1 VLDCSSMDDRPN
13 IFFPL
18 WIDGGLSR
26 GLLEGA
32 KAIRDRLSPRLSF
45 EEFHVEDMGDPR
57 LERGIVGYAAIR
69 SALERA
75 SEDLE
80 RLAPERLLTVG
91 GGCGIEV
98 AILPYLCRRY
108 PGLRVLWLD
117 AHGDLNSPASSPS
130 KHFHGMPLRFLLEG
144 SLDPEIGP
152 RTATIAPSELT
163 LIGCRDLDPPEAEYI
178 RERRIRLIP
187 AEEAGRAELAGR
199 GEATYIHLDL
209 DVLDPA
215 LYPNVKCPAPG
226 GLAIAEA
233 AALVA
238 RTISG
243 SKVVGMS
250 ILENLATN
258 QAALAKLEPILELAE
273 RI

>member
-1 VLDCSSMDDRPN
+1 VYDRLN
-13 IFFPL
+13 LYFPL

-32 KAIRDRLSPRLSF
+32 RAIRDLLSPRMGF
-45 EEFHVEDMGDPR
+45 VELGAESEGDPK
-57 LERGIVGYAAIR
+57 LERGIVGYAAIK
-69 SALERA
+69 SALGRA
-75 SEDLE
+75 GEELD

-91 GGCGIEV
+91 GGCGVEV
-98 AILPYLCRRY
+98 AILPYLCRKY

-144 SLDPEIGP
+144 SLDEGIGP
-152 RTATIAPSELT
+152 RTASLESSELT
-163 LIGCRDLDPPEAEYI
+163 LVGCRDLDPPEAEYI
-178 RERRIRLIP
+178 RLRGIKLV
-187 AEEAGRAELAGR
+187 EAGDAGEADLAGR

-215 LYPNVKCPAPG
+215 EYPNVKCPAPG
-226 GLAIAEA
+226 GIAIAEA
-233 AALVA
+233 ATLIA
-238 RTISG
+238 RAMS
-243 SKVVGMS
+243 SAKVVGMS
-250 ILENLATN
+250 ILENLA
-258 QAALAKLEPILELAE
+258 ADRDSLARLEPIFELAE

>member
-1 VLDCSSMDDRPN
+1 MDNRLN
-13 IFFPL
+13 LFFPL

-32 KAIRDRLSPRLSF
+32 GAIRDYLSPCMSF
-45 EEFHVEDMGDPR
+45 EDIRVEEACDPK
-57 LERGIVGYAAIR
+57 LERDIVGYAAIKR
-69 SALERA
+69 ALERA
-75 SEDLE
+75 SEGLD

-98 AILPYLCRRY
+98 AILPCLCRRY

-144 SLDPEIGP
+144 GLDEAIGPRRASLDPS
-152 RTATIAPSELT
+152 ALT
-163 LIGCRDLDPPEAEYI
+163 LVGCRDLDPPEAEYI
-178 RERRIRLIP
+178 RRRGIKLV
-187 AEEAGRAELAGR
+187 EARAAGTADLAGR

-215 LYPNVKCPAPG
+215 EYPNVKCPAPG
-226 GLAIAEA
+226 GIAIAEL
-233 AALVA
+233 AALIA
-238 RTISG
+238 RTMSCA
-243 SKVVGMS
+243 KVVGMS
-250 ILENLATN
+250 ILENLAADQGTI
-258 QAALAKLEPILELAE
+258 AKLEPIFELAK